1 MTIHWDAIGALCL
14 ATILGGLVG
23 LEREIGRHWAGL
35 RTHMLVA
42 MGSCLFVHLGLSEEQ
57 ALPRVM
63 EGLLAGIGF
72 IGGGTIL
79 KLKDRMEV
87 RGLTT
92 ASTIWLAA
100 GVGAAV
106 GVGLIVLAIFATIL
120 SLVILVVGWRLEAWM
135 GNRSDEVGKPG

>member
-1 MTIHWDAIGALCL
+1 MSVSWDAGCDGGVPLCAYWPEPIL
-14 ATILGGLVG
+14 SAT
-23 LEREIGRHWAGL
+23 AGI
-35 RTHMLVA
+35 
-42 MGSCLFVHLGLSEEQ
+42 
-57 ALPRVM
+57 

-79 KLKDRMEV
+79 KLTDRVEV

-100 GVGAAV
+100 GVGSAV
-106 GVGLIVLAIFATIL
+106 GVGLIVLAIFATFL
-120 SLVILVVGWRLEAWM
+120 SLVILVLGWRVENWM